1 MLKRPFSFMA
11 NMKESSK
18 HLKRAKLAENKR
30 RELCN
35 QYDTQAGSEFYR
47 LFELDLKEAVK

>member
-1 MLKRPFSFMA
+1 MA
-11 NMKESSK
+11 NMKVK
-18 HLKRAKLAENKR
+18 FQTLKVRAKLAENKR